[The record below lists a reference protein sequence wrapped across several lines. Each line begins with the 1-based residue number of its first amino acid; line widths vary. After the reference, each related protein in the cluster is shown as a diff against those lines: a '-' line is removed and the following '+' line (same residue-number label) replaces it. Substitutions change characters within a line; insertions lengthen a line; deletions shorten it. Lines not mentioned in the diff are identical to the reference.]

1 MCPLTDAA
9 LPQSGTTAL
18 VGLVHL
24 GWAEVAVVLTFAVV
38 ALLAQL
44 VGCFPVSNLCVA
56 CVRKTKHLRV
66 TLSCV

>member
-1 MCPLTDAA
+1 MCSLTDAA

-18 VGLVHL
+18 VRLVHF

-44 VGCFPVSNLCVA
+44 V
-56 CVRKTKHLRV
+56 
-66 TLSCV
+66 